1 MDFLPYSQEYML
13 AVSVM
18 GGMLLGFIWDIYRLI
33 RHFIKLGTIG
43 TAAGDLAYWIISC
56 YFSIQL
62 IYTISYG
69 NIRFFILLGFL
80 LGALLYFY
88 GISTYILKTFISIID
103 MILYAIKKV
112 AAFMIA
118 PIKFIFRKI
127 KAFLYPY
134 RLKAEKEREKIK
146 RRYKFFVFRT
156 KKVFKNKKML
166 YNKKKRDARLKKYRS
181 GKRNGKG
188 AKAIERRT
196 KDNRTKKKNQQRRL

>member
-33 RHFIKLGTIG
+33 RRFVNLGRIG

-62 IYTISYG
+62 IYDISYG

-88 GISTYILKTFISIID
+88 GISTYVLKTFISIIN
-103 MILYAIKKV
+103 MFLFAVKKFV
-112 AAFMIA
+112 SFIIG

-127 KAFLYPY
+127 KAILYPY
-134 RLKAEKEREKIK
+134 KLKAEKEREKIK
-146 RRYKFFVFRT
+146 RRYKFFIFRT

-166 YNKKKRDARLKKYRS
+166 YNKKRRNSQLRRHRS
-181 GKRNGKG
+181 GKRGGKG
-188 AKAIERRT
+188 AKADERRT
-196 KDNRTKKKNQQRRL
+196 KDNRTEKKNQQRRL